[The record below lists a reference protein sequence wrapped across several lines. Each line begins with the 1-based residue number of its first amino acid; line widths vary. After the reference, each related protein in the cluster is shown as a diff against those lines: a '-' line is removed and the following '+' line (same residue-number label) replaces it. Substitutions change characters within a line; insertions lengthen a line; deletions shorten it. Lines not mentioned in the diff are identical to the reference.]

1 MSTDDLLAEIE
12 PLLGRASPPVV
23 STIEAGAVARFAEAV
38 GEPID
43 DDDGG
48 LLVPPTFLCSLR
60 YRRPP
65 MPRDAEDRMVIV
77 DNALTLARLP
87 VVGERLTA
95 TASFTRAWQR
105 GPFVVLEL
113 ACRYTDDHAA
123 EVAVFTC
130 SWLLDPERPAPV
142 AAPILRRARDERVA
156 RSEEADVDGHGGP
169 DPRPARA
176 WPAIDPRALRV
187 GDEIRPLAKAPLG
200 TRQLVQWAGAS
211 RDYNPIHYDAHH
223 AAKLGFSDVIAPGL
237 LKMAILGEHVTL
249 WSHRWGRLRRL
260 EARYRGVDL
269 PGARLTA
276 RATVAAVEL
285 RADRGPLVTLRLSLA
300 DEDGEE
306 KTVGSALVETI

>member
-142 AAPILRRARDERVA
+142 ADRGRRARRRPPPPIARRARRGRVA
-156 RSEEADVDGHGGP
+156 GSG
-169 DPRPARA
+169 PRPAR
-176 WPAIDPRALRV
+176 
-187 GDEIRPLAKAPLG
+187 
-200 TRQLVQWAGAS
+200 
-211 RDYNPIHYDAHH
+211 
-223 AAKLGFSDVIAPGL
+223 
-237 LKMAILGEHVTL
+237 
-249 WSHRWGRLRRL
+249 
-260 EARYRGVDL
+260 
-269 PGARLTA
+269 GAR
-276 RATVAAVEL
+276 
-285 RADRGPLVTLRLSLA
+285 DRGATSR
-300 DEDGEE
+300 
-306 KTVGSALVETI
+306 